1 MDEGLDNGAGVNPS
15 PVPSPTPSEP
25 PTSEQNISDDAST
38 SPPGSLP
45 LVSERGNPRFPRDLL
60 VGGGFKILAN
70 PINVGFTEWLVSAT
84 ALDLHI
90 SIEAVLLNLVENALQ
105 NRGKKWPE
113 LLRSFS
119 WFPKALLEVSQEK
132 RQVRWDWIV
141 SKKPEDPAPGEVIQ
155 PHVYWLKGYGQ
166 DKAKDDKLVEMNSY
180 KTLNYHAFRAIIR
193 SVANEVI
200 VDNPCPVEV
209 GSISRRH
216 WNDLKEPSVKD
227 LKDRAGKKK
236 KKN

>member
-1 MDEGLDNGAGVNPS
+1 MSEGQGTGDGSIPNPL
-15 PVPSPTPSEP
+15 PGPQVEP
-25 PTSEQNISDDAST
+25 PEGEQSNDGDITD
-38 SPPGSLP
+38 SPPGSQP
-45 LVSERGNPRFPRDLL
+45 LISEQGNPRFPRSLL
-60 VGGGFKILAN
+60 VGGGYEILSN
-70 PINVGFTEWLVSAT
+70 PIIQGYSEWLVSAT
-84 ALDLHI
+84 ALDLHT
-90 SIEAVLLNLVENALQ
+90 SIEAVLLNLVDNAL
-105 NRGKKWPE
+105 NNKGKSWPG
-113 LLRSFS
+113 LLKSFS
-119 WFPKALLEVSQEK
+119 WFPKALLDISPAK
-132 RQVRWDWIV
+132 REERWNWIL
-141 SKKPEDPAPGEVIQ
+141 SKKPEDTNEKGEAIL
-155 PHVYWLKGYGQ
+155 PHTYWMKGYGA